1 MKKLYEQNYH
11 GSLCELGSIFK
22 TFTLAL
28 AINENIIE
36 PEVVLKNIPNKIKC
50 SIHEI
55 SDIKKFPSELKAED
69 VLIRSSN
76 IGTLMIAR
84 KLEKKKFKDFLNKI
98 NINNTLDFE
107 LDEVGTPIR
116 SEWEKCRLETISY
129 GHGITTTPIQAASA
143 YAAALT
149 NGGYL
154 VQPTLM
160 KYKKIKN
167 KTRIIKESTS
177 IKINNILRKVVTDE
191 FGTASLANVF
201 GYEVEEKLELLNIT
215 MIKIKILILLYL
227 RFRSM
232 KTNIYY

>member
-1 MKKLYEQNYH
+1 MGK
-11 GSLCELGSIFK
+11 
-22 TFTLAL
+22 
-28 AINENIIE
+28 
-36 PEVVLKNIPNKIKC
+36 V
-50 SIHEI
+50 
-55 SDIKKFPSELKAED
+55 
-69 VLIRSSN
+69 
-76 IGTLMIAR
+76 
-84 KLEKKKFKDFLNKI
+84 
-98 NINNTLDFE
+98 
-107 LDEVGTPIR
+107 
-116 SEWEKCRLETISY
+116 CRLETISY

-143 YAAALT
+143 YAALT

-160 KYKKIKN
+160 KYKKIEN

-201 GYEVEEKLELLNIT
+201 GYEVGGKLELLNIT